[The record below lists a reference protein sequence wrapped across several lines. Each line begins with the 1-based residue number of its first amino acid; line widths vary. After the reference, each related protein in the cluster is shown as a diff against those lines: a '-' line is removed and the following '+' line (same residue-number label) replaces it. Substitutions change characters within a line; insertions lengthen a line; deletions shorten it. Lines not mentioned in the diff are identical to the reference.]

1 MSDYDVVIV
10 GSGMAGLCAA
20 LTATDGGASVLVV
33 DGAAEVGGSSRLAG
47 GQMMGAGT
55 RIQRQNG
62 ITDSAEDLFR
72 HYMSLN
78 QWTVEPTLVR
88 RLADESGPAID
99 WLADLGVPFHPT
111 LFFSGDEAVP
121 RDHVPQTFGMGVIGV
136 LEAEVRRRGV
146 DIALGKRVD
155 RLLVDGGRVVGIASG
170 DDEVSAGAVI
180 ITTGG
185 FGANQVAV
193 KEHYPRAAQAG
204 DSLWYIG
211 ADTAQGDALGLGA
224 QVDAQIIG
232 GNRGLLLLAPDF
244 GPGLDV
250 YLPGWLVVVNQHGH
264 RFFDEMSPYS
274 TTETAVRAQNGPVYA
289 IFDDAARAAADRAS
303 APTAKRQQFP
313 GVTELMEFKW
323 IEPLINEMIDKGVV
337 HRADTIEELA
347 ALIGVPPENLAGTVE
362 HYNADLA
369 AGEDSSYL
377 KPVEYA
383 RPITTPPY
391 HATELRLSLLCLTS
405 TGLRIDRNARV
416 INQRSQPVP
425 GLYAA
430 GECTGGVLGDIYVG
444 SGNSYTNC
452 LVFGRVAGRFAA
464 QEAHTSAPSGSH

>member
-1 MSDYDVVIV
+1 MTDYDVVIV

-20 LTATDGGASVLVV
+20 LTATDGGASVLIVE
-33 DGAAEVGGSSRLAG
+33 GAGEVGGSSRLAG

-55 RIQRQNG
+55 RIQQQNG
-62 ITDSAEDLFR
+62 ITDTAEDLFR

-111 LFFSGDEAVP
+111 LFYSGDEAVP
-121 RDHVPQTFGMGVIGV
+121 RDHVPQTFGAGVIAV
-136 LEAEVRRRGV
+136 LEAECRRRGV
-146 DIALGKRVD
+146 DFALGKRVD
-155 RLLVDGGRVVGIASG
+155 RLLLDEGRVVGVAVG
-170 DDEVSAGAVI
+170 TDEVSAGAVV

-185 FGANQVAV
+185 FGANQAAV
-193 KEHYPRAAQAG
+193 KEHYPRTEEAG
-204 DSLWYIG
+204 DWLWYIG
-211 ADTAQGDALGLGA
+211 ADTARGDALELAA

-232 GNRGLLLLAPDF
+232 TDRGLLLLSPNF

-250 YLPGWLVVVNQHGH
+250 YLPGWLVVVNDRGH

-274 TTETAVRAQNGPVYA
+274 TTETAVRAQRGPVYA
-289 IFDDAARAAADRAS
+289 IFDDAARLAADRAS
-303 APTAKRQQFP
+303 APAAKRQQFP

-323 IEPLINEMIDKGVV
+323 IEPLITEMIAEGVV
-337 HRADTIEELA
+337 HQAPTVEDLADH
-347 ALIGVPPENLAGTVE
+347 IGVPPENLAGTIE
-362 HYNADLA
+362 RYNADLE

-377 KPVEYA
+377 KPVDFA
-383 RPITTPPY
+383 RPLTTPPY
-391 HATELRLSLLCLTS
+391 YATELRLSVLCLTS

-464 QEAHTSAPSGSH
+464 QQAKTVTQTER